1 MHFNALRSLT
11 QPCMTAYCIRRNTYD
26 PGISPGSANQCIL
39 WDVYLRSN
47 LSRKDNNLSSEPTT
61 KKKTDSLTVCTSV
74 PGKTRLSQ
82 AALICHNLQN
92 RLVSMQQTNKGF
104 YALGMLAGDLC
115 LVLVERTIST
125 VNDRSAF

>member
-39 WDVYLRSN
+39 EDVYLRSN
-47 LSRKDNNLSSEPTT
+47 LSRKDNNWSSEPTT

-82 AALICHNLQN
+82 AALICHNLRN
-92 RLVSMQQTNKGF
+92 RLVSNAADEQRFLCTGDAGWGSLLGF
-104 YALGMLAGDLC
+104 G
-115 LVLVERTIST
+115 
-125 VNDRSAF
+125 